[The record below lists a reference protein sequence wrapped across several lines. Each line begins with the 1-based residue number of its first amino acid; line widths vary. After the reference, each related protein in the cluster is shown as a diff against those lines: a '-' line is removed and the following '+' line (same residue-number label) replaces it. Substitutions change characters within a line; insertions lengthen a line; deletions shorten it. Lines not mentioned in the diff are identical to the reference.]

1 MLCLVLLASSIGL
14 QAQGAG
20 QTEGKTTDAN
30 TFQGCLQNSRGVYTL
45 TEENGATHQLVGA
58 ANKLGRQV
66 GRQIEVTGKPGI
78 RMADSTLVGA
88 ASTAS
93 EQEVFEVKTVKRI
106 ADTCKP

>member
-1 MLCLVLLASSIGL
+1 MRKRHMLCLVLLASSIGL

-66 GRQIEVTGKPGI
+66 GRQIEVT
-78 RMADSTLVGA
+78 
-88 ASTAS
+88 ASRASGWLTARLWVRHQPHLS
-93 EQEVFEVKTVKRI
+93 RKCLK
-106 ADTCKP
+106 